1 MKAIGG
7 YEVEVFQY
15 IHLVVRYGP
24 TKIQGLPKQYLRAND
39 KMLDKSFQ
47 SYYGETH
54 SAIWKKWLGNN

>member
-24 TKIQGLPKQYLRAND
+24 TNIQGLPKQYLRDND

-47 SYYGETH
+47 SY
-54 SAIWKKWLGNN
+54 